1 MGKRVYLA
9 LMRRLHNNKILLL
22 ALVLLILIISVYSFK
37 VIENKSLGD
46 NKIRELL
53 IGQEL
58 YLEGNEIII
67 TENNILDFKVYE
79 KNKYMEDKKKV
90 KIKMDMVIEGKV
102 ISLEY
107 YGDFIY
113 KNKWVLCEGGVSEV
127 YDIKIDDNIEELLVS
142 LIHEKDLF
150 FYDNSNVFGYR
161 IKELSDINL
170 NKEGLVG
177 DFNGKATL
185 TNGMYYTSSEIS
197 GCMKFNL
204 NKLVWEV
211 YNIKINSIGE
221 VLNEVEINEDVIKDE
236 IKYLIS
242 MENNNP
248 YEYKYSIDERELT
261 AKINIFEEV
270 ITDINIINYE
280 INNEDNTIKYIIAGV
295 ARKEILQEI
304 NFNGNVTMPIDIRN
318 NISSKIDIK
327 ISNIK
332 ITEPSYNDLRSLI
345 LNQKV
350 KDYTI
355 GEEDLDSFEI
365 IDIDNLYITK
375 KYVNSKINLNGIK
388 TSIQIQ
394 LKLGYNKE
402 GNQIWELSNIYL
414 ETMKEF
420 EPF

>member
-79 KNKYMEDKKKV
+79 KNKYMEGKKKV

-177 DFNGKATL
+177 NFNGKATL

-242 MENNNP
+242 MENKNP

-280 INNEDNTIKYIIAGV
+280 INNEDNTIKYIISGV

>member
-127 YDIKIDDNIEELLVS
+127 YDIKIDGNIEELLVS

-280 INNEDNTIKYIIAGV
+280 INNEDNTIKYIISGV

>member
-280 INNEDNTIKYIIAGV
+280 INNEDNTIKYIISGV